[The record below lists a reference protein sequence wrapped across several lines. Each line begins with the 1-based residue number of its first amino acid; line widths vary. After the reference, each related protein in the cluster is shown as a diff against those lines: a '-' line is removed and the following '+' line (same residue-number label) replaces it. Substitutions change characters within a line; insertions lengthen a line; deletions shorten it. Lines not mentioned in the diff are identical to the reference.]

1 MVNSVDWATEQEDFI
16 NLTPKNTTSRVL
28 VPPQTLTMGIVLL
41 VSIFVF
47 PGLVIVAGIVALI
60 QRRRR
65 G

>member
-1 MVNSVDWATEQEDFI
+1 MANSVDWATEQEDYI
-16 NLTPKNTTSRVL
+16 NLTPKNTTERVL

-41 VSIFVF
+41 VSIFVI